1 MEKAQEHK
9 TPNGNVWYRLKN
21 DAYGNPRI
29 MTHFLNL
36 VSPPQLREAHRM
48 SANNECASI
57 NTLKQWARETVNGR
71 NYRAKWFGGGIVW
84 QSWLSDSQ
92 INDMID
98 GIQAK

>member
-1 MEKAQEHK
+1 MNKVKEYK
-9 TPNGNVWYRLKN
+9 TPNGNIWYRLEN

-36 VSPPQLREAHRM
+36 VSPSQLREARHM
-48 SANNECASI
+48 SANNECESI
-57 NTLKQWARETVNGR
+57 DILEQWARETVNGR

-84 QSWLSDSQ
+84 KSYLNDEQ
-92 INDMID
+92 INNLID